1 MGGHYVRDHGFAAGF
16 WSVVR
21 PLYIPSEDN
30 PADHPSRG
38 HRRRPPICKV
48 KRKETF
54 SQQERRLNR
63 AIRELHRLDS
73 FVHACSDSDTSSDG
87 GFSLP

>member
-1 MGGHYVRDHGFAAGF
+1 MALLMASGTLL
-16 WSVVR
+16 R

-38 HRRRPPICKV
+38 RRRRPPLRHV

-54 SQQERRLNR
+54 SKTDRRLHR
-63 AIRELHRLDS
+63 AMRELHRRDA
-73 FVHACSDSDTSSDG
+73 FARACSDFDTSSDG
-87 GFSLP
+87 GCSLP